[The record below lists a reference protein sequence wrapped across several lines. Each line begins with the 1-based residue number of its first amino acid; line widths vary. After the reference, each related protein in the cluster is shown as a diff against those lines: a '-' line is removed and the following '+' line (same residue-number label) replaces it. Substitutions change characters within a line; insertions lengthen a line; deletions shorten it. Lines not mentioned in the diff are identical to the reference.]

1 MAMLELA
8 KQHNINLSTID
19 DIILRSSV
27 KMKIGEEFRSG
38 KSITE
43 VIASLRMVYD
53 LIRKDLGIS
62 RREDAND
69 MEYLTMRFAEM
80 TVKYHQ
86 DMSVS
91 EVKTA
96 FEMLMIGELDE
107 FLRDH
112 EGKVRKEHY
121 QSLSVDFA
129 TRVFKA
135 YKQRRDKSVIKIR
148 KLLPGIDE
156 MKVVTDDDK
165 RREFKGFCAI
175 LERVIGRMANGEFNP
190 SEMTPYIFETL
201 CDCKVITAEEP
212 TRDDVAN
219 AYATILGDQSLSG
232 FLKDETKNL
241 YARGELS
248 PRLKIE
254 AHSKMR
260 SRVLRTLEGF
270 DVELVPEIIK
280 RYEIK
285 YLKEK
290 GL

>member
-1 MAMLELA
+1 MLELA